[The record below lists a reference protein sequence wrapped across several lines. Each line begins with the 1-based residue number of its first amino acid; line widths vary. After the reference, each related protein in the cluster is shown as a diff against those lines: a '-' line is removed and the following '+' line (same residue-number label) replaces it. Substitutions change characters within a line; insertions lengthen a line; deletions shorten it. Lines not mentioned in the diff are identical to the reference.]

1 MALREGLPNTI
12 YRADYRAPDFGL
24 TEVALEVRIE
34 PGRTE
39 VTATLE
45 VVRRIAGHGSLTLDG
60 EQLDLQWVEL
70 DGARLSEEQYELTE
84 QHLIIA
90 SVPDH
95 FTLRTRVVICPED
108 NTSLEGFYRSQSAY
122 CTQCE
127 AEGFRKITYFL
138 DRPDVMA
145 VYTVTL
151 EARRTECPVLLSNG
165 NLVKEESLD
174 DGWHRAVW
182 YDPFPKP
189 SYLFAMVAGDLK
201 RVSDAFTTCSGK
213 VVDLHIWVEEK
224 DLGYCDHAMNSL
236 KAAMRWDEEVY
247 GLEYDLDLYNI
258 VAVDDFN
265 MGAMENK
272 SLNVFN
278 TSCVLAHPDITTD
291 MGFQRVEAVVAHEY
305 FHNYSGNRVTCRDW
319 FQLSL
324 KEGFT
329 VFRDSEFS
337 ADMNS
342 RGVKRVEDAL
352 FLRTHQFAED
362 AGPLAH
368 PVRPDAFMDISNF
381 YTLTV
386 YEKGAEVVRM
396 LHTLLGSDAF
406 YAGTKL
412 YFERFDGQAVTCDDF
427 VDSLAEASGRD
438 LEQFRRWYEQP
449 GTPEV
454 AFEEQYDA
462 AEQRYSLTLR
472 QHNPLTS
479 DHSDGAP
486 LVIPVAVGLLVDGEP
501 LQLDNGTTR
510 VLALTEREQ
519 TFTFEAVTAQPVLSC
534 LRDFSAPVRLV
545 TEQSESNLLTL
556 MGSDDNTFVAWD
568 AAQSL
573 LAREIENAST
583 TGEKAGIPDALSQ
596 ACEQVLTGPM
606 DAAMKALT
614 LSLPSEEYL
623 ADRAAQRGL
632 VHVDELHQRR
642 NEVKAGLGAVLGDAW
657 RAALAHHD
665 APRSYGAHAGDIGIR
680 ALRHLA
686 QDYLLAADATDLE
699 AAYVLYQRADNLTD
713 RLVALRWIAHYEQP
727 DKRATVLEDFYRQWQ
742 HEALVV
748 NQWLTVQ
755 ATRPDS
761 DCVESVLALMQ
772 HDAFDWRNPNKLRAL
787 IGAFAGGNPIAFHR
801 ADGAGYRLMGDVIE
815 RVQASNP
822 QIAARMLAPLT
833 RWRRYAVGRDAM
845 RGELERL
852 AAIDPL
858 PKDVFEVVNRALTEP
873 KVSSGGAIG

>member
-1 MALREGLPNTI
+1 MALREGLPGTI
-12 YRADYRAPDFGL
+12 YRKDYTVPDFAVTTVDL
-24 TEVALEVRIE
+24 LVQIT

-45 VVRRIAGHGSLTLDG
+45 MERQGTGQGGLSLDG
-60 EQLDLQWVEL
+60 EQLSLQWVEV
-70 DGARLSEEQYELTE
+70 DGARLTEDDYAVGDTELV
-84 QHLIIA
+84 IA
-90 SVPDH
+90 SVPDR
-95 FTLRTRVVICPED
+95 FSLRTCVTICPEE

-127 AEGFRKITYFL
+127 AEGFRKITYFP
-138 DRPDVMA
+138 DRPDVLA

-151 EARRTECPVLLSNG
+151 EADRAECPILLSNG
-165 NLVKEESLD
+165 NKMSEEDL
-174 DGWHRAVW
+174 GHGRHRVVWH
-182 YDPFPKP
+182 DPFPKP

-201 RVSDAFTTCSGK
+201 PVSDVFTTCSGR
-213 VVDLHIWVEEK
+213 VVDLNIWVEEK
-224 DLGYCDHAMNSL
+224 DLGYCEYAMGAL
-236 KAAMRWDEEVY
+236 KAAMRWDEQVY

-272 SLNVFN
+272 GLNVFN

-396 LHTLLGSDAF
+396 LHTLLGAEAF
-406 YAGTKL
+406 HAGTTL
-412 YFERFDGQAVTCDDF
+412 YFQRFDGQAVTCDDF
-427 VDSLAEASGRD
+427 VDCLAEASGRD
-438 LEQFRRWYEQP
+438 LDQFRRWYEQA

-454 AFEEQYDA
+454 VCSEHYDA
-462 AEQRYSLTLR
+462 DAKRYQLTL
-472 QHNPLTS
+472 QQQNSANSGPLEKE
-479 DHSDGAP
+479 P
-486 LVIPVAVGLLVDGEP
+486 LLIPVAAGLLVDGQPIAMGE
-501 LQLDNGTTR
+501 GTTR
-510 VLALTEREQ
+510 ILELTEREQ
-519 TFTFEAVTAQPVLSC
+519 TFIFDDVPSKPVLSC
-534 LRDFSAPVRLV
+534 LRGFSAPVRIAN
-545 TEQSESNLLTL
+545 EHSESDLLAL
-556 MGSDDNTFVAWD
+556 MAGDDDAFVAWD
-568 AAQSL
+568 AAQTL
-573 LAREIENAST
+573 LARAIEA
-583 TGEKAGIPDALSQ
+583 AARDAQIALPQ
-596 ACEQVLTGPM
+596 GLLDACEQVLVGSM
-606 DAAMKALT
+606 DPAMKALT
-614 LSLPSEEYL
+614 LALPSEEYL

-632 VHVDELHQRR
+632 VDVSEIHHRR
-642 NEVKAGLGAVLGDAW
+642 QQIKAAMGS
-657 RAALAHHD
+657 ALASTWEQLLSDNPAPQAYAPD
-665 APRSYGAHAGDIGIR
+665 ADDIGLR
-680 ALRHLA
+680 ALRHLS
-686 QDYLLAADATDLE
+686 QDYLLAANPLQLDTAHS
-699 AAYVLYQRADNLTD
+699 LYDNADNLTD
-713 RLVALRWIAHYEQP
+713 RLAALRWITHYELP
-727 DKRATVLEDFYRQWQ
+727 EKREAVLAAFYTRWQ

-755 ATRPDS
+755 ATRPDA
-761 DCVESVLALMQ
+761 DCVESVRALMT
-772 HDAFDWRNPNKLRAL
+772 HPSFDWRNPNKLRAL
-787 IGAFAGGNPIAFHR
+787 IGAFAAANPIAFHR
-801 ADGAGYRLMGDVIE
+801 QDGAGYRMMGEVIE
-815 RVQASNP
+815 RLQASNP
-822 QIAARMLAPLT
+822 QIAARMLAPMT
-833 RWRRYAVGRDAM
+833 RWRRYAVGQDAM
-845 RGELERL
+845 RTELERL

-858 PKDVFEVVNRALTEP
+858 PKDVFEVITKALSE
-873 KVSSGGAIG
+873 SS

>member
-1 MALREGLPNTI
+1 VMALREGLPATI
-12 YRADYRAPDFGL
+12 YRKDYTAPEFSVTTVDL
-24 TEVALEVRIE
+24 LVQISK
-34 PGRTE
+34 GRTD

-45 VVRRIAGHGSLTLDG
+45 MVRHGNGQGGLKLDG
-60 EQLDLQWVEL
+60 EQLSLQWIEL
-70 DGARLSEEQYELTE
+70 DGERLTE
-84 QHLIIA
+84 NQYTVGDTDLIVA
-90 SVPDH
+90 SVPDR
-95 FTLRTRVVICPED
+95 FSLRTCVTICPEE

-127 AEGFRKITYFL
+127 AEGFRKITYFP
-138 DRPDVMA
+138 DRPDVLA

-151 EARRTECPVLLSNG
+151 EADRAECPVLLSNG
-165 NLVKEESLD
+165 NKVSEEDLD
-174 DGWHRAVW
+174 NGRHRVVWH
-182 YDPFPKP
+182 DPFPKP

-201 RVSDAFTTCSGK
+201 PVSDVFTTCSGR
-213 VVDLHIWVEEK
+213 VVDLNIWVEEK
-224 DLGYCDHAMNSL
+224 DLGYCDYAMSAL
-236 KAAMRWDEEVY
+236 KAAMRWDEQVY

-272 SLNVFN
+272 GLNVFN

-368 PVRPDAFMDISNF
+368 PVRPDAFVDISNF

-396 LHTLLGSDAF
+396 LHTMLGAEAF
-406 YAGTKL
+406 HAGTTL

-427 VDSLAEASGRD
+427 VDCLAEASGRD
-438 LEQFRRWYEQP
+438 LTQFRRWYEQA

-454 AFEEQYDA
+454 IFSEQYDPDTR
-462 AEQRYSLTLR
+462 RYQLTLQ
-472 QHNPLTS
+472 QHNPTVS
-479 DHSDGAP
+479 AQRESEP
-486 LVIPVAVGLLVDGEP
+486 LVIPIATGLLVDGQP
-501 LQLDNGTTR
+501 LPLDGGTTR
-510 VLALTEREQ
+510 VLELTEREQ
-519 TFTFEAVTAQPVLSC
+519 TFTFDDVPSKPVLSC
-534 LRDFSAPVRLV
+534 LRGFSAPVRATV
-545 TEQSESNLLTL
+545 DHAEADLLTL
-556 MGSDDNTFVAWD
+556 MAGDDDAFVAWD
-568 AAQSL
+568 AAQTL
-573 LAREIENAST
+573 LARAIEA
-583 TGEKAGIPDALSQ
+583 ADAALPQ
-596 ACEQVLTGPM
+596 GLLAACEQVLMGSM
-606 DAAMKALT
+606 DPAMKALT
-614 LSLPSEEYL
+614 LALPSEEYL

-632 VHVDELHQRR
+632 VNVSQIHDQRQQ
-642 NEVKAGLGAVLGDAW
+642 VKASLGGALEAVWQRVLSDNP
-657 RAALAHHD
+657 
-665 APRSYGAHAGDIGIR
+665 APQAYAPHADDIGLR

-686 QDYLLAADATDLE
+686 QDYLLAANPAAHLDA
-699 AAYVLYQRADNLTD
+699 AHSLYERADNLTD
-713 RLVALRWIAHYEQP
+713 RLAALRWITHYEAVE
-727 DKRATVLEDFYRQWQ
+727 KREAVLADFYSRWQ

-755 ATRPDS
+755 ATRPDV
-761 DCVESVLALMQ
+761 DCVESVQALMT
-772 HDAFDWRNPNKLRAL
+772 HPAFDWRNPNKLRAL
-787 IGAFAGGNPIAFHR
+787 IGAFAGANPIAFHR
-801 ADGAGYRLMGDVIE
+801 EDGAGYRLMGEVIE
-815 RVQASNP
+815 RLQASNP
-822 QIAARMLAPLT
+822 QIAARMLAPMT
-833 RWRRYAVGRDAM
+833 RWRRYAVGQEAM

-858 PKDVFEVVNRALTEP
+858 PKDVFEVVTKALEEP
-873 KVSSGGAIG
+873 S